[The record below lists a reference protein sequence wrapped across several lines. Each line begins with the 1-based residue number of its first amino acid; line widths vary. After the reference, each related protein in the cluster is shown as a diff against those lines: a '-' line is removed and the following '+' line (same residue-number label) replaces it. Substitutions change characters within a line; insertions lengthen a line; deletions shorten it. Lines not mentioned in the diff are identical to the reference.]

1 MYRIRLPGGGLSD
14 LYNLS
19 WAKQHLASGR
29 FANPTANDN
38 RSETSQA
45 A

>member
-1 MYRIRLPGGGLSD
+1 M
-14 LYNLS
+14 YNLS

-29 FANPTANDN
+29 FAKPAANDN
-38 RSETSQA
+38 GKEAAQA